1 MASQSFAPA
10 QPVTELL
17 EQLNLYFNEPEP
29 VIICRICQ
37 FALSGSIKP
46 LVDHVVD
53 KHQYFKDSA
62 RELSRL
68 LRPFTILGPKE
79 LRLRPDH
86 SPPHLHLSKHLGMIS
101 NCQIHDHISHG
112 LARGIG

>member
-1 MASQSFAPA
+1 MASQSFTPA
-10 QPVTELL
+10 QSVTELL
-17 EQLNLYFNEPEP
+17 EQLNLYFNKLEP
-29 VIICRICQ
+29 VIICYICQ

-53 KHQYFKDSA
+53 RHQDSKDSA

-68 LRPFTILGPKE
+68 LRLFTILGLKE

-86 SPPHLHLSKHLGMIS
+86 FPHHLHLMTT
-101 NCQIHDHISHG
+101 
-112 LARGIG
+112 R